1 MPARALPRR
10 FRRNVIATY
19 LSTAVSAVQV
29 LVITPLLVHGLGPD
43 RYGIWALVWSFG
55 LFAALLELGMSSATV
70 RYVAE
75 YRELRKESMLV
86 RTVSASFWILLGL
99 GAVAFVLGAA
109 LAPLVPVAFK
119 VPGQETQTS
128 VLVVLVA
135 AATGV
140 VIAGGAFQGCLGGLQ
155 RYSLLST
162 FYIGAAVAQTAAFA
176 LALSLGGGLVALGV
190 ALLAVS
196 LSEQLARY
204 IAVRR
209 YVPHLSLSPRIF
221 DRAFAKDIF
230 RVSVWISS
238 THLATAIR
246 YRIDTI
252 IVGFVAGV
260 RAAGV
265 YAVGQLLFVAADRFI
280 RPALTGFFPFSAELA
295 GRRDDERLR
304 VAMLTGTRVALAAAG
319 PLCVTGI
326 VLAGPFIYAWVGGG
340 YDQARLVVVY
350 LLCALLLATIS
361 RAGLLMLQGS
371 GKIRGPAFIVW
382 GEAILNFVL
391 SISLGLVIGMSGV
404 ALATLISTAAVSTLI
419 GIPYICR
426 MFDVS
431 VRRFLLPIARA
442 HVPAACVALATG
454 WILAPSESAD
464 LPVVVAAGA
473 AIGGAYLL
481 TLTFTGLTREERR
494 HLWSRIRRP
503 DSRAVSEA

>member
-19 LSTAVSAVQV
+19 LSTTTSAVQV
-29 LVITPLLVHGLGPD
+29 LVITPLLVHRLGPE

-55 LFAALLELGMSSATV
+55 LFAALLELGLSSATV
-70 RYVAE
+70 RYVAQ
-75 YRELRKESMLV
+75 YRELGQEEMLI

-99 GAVAFVLGAA
+99 GAVAFIIGVA
-109 LAPLVPVAFK
+109 LTPLVPVAFK
-119 VPGQETQTS
+119 VPGQETATS

-135 AATGV
+135 AAIGA
-140 VIAGGAFQGCLGGLQ
+140 VIVGGAFQGCLGGLQ

-162 FYIGAAVAQTAAFA
+162 FYIGAAIAQTAAFA
-176 LALSLGGGLVALGV
+176 LALMLGGGLVGLGV
-190 ALLAVS
+190 ALLAVT
-196 LSEQLARY
+196 LLEQTARY

-209 YVPHLSLSPRIF
+209 YVPHLTLSPRIF
-221 DRAFAKDIF
+221 NRAFAKEIF
-230 RVSVWISS
+230 RVSAWISS
-238 THLATAIR
+238 THLAAAIR

-252 IVGFVAGV
+252 VVGFVAGV

-295 GRRDDERLR
+295 GRRDAERLR
-304 VAMLTGTRVALAAAG
+304 AAMLTGTRVALAAAG

-326 VLAGPFIYAWVGGG
+326 VLAEPALHAWVGGG
-340 YDQARLVVVY
+340 YGRARLVVVY
-350 LLCALLLATIS
+350 LLSALLLATIS

-371 GKIRGPAFIVW
+371 GQIRGPAVIVW
-382 GEAILNFVL
+382 GEAILNFAL
-391 SISLGLVIGMSGV
+391 SIALGLVIGMTGV
-404 ALATLISTAAVSTLI
+404 ALATLIATAAVSTLI
-419 GIPYICR
+419 GIPYMCR

-431 VRRFLLPIARA
+431 VWRFLLAIARA
-442 HVPAACVALATG
+442 HVPAVGVALATG
-454 WILAPSESAD
+454 WILAPSKNAG
-464 LPVVVAAGA
+464 LLAVVAAGA

-494 HLWSRIRRP
+494 HVWNRIRRA

>member
-55 LFAALLELGMSSATV
+55 LFAALLELGLSSATI
-70 RYVAE
+70 RYVAQ
-75 YRELRKESMLV
+75 YRELRKEPMLV

-99 GAVAFVLGAA
+99 GAVAFVIGAA

-119 VPGQETQTS
+119 VPGQETATS

-135 AATGV
+135 AAIGA

-162 FYIGAAVAQTAAFA
+162 FSIGAAVAQTAAFA

-196 LSEQLARY
+196 LSEQIARY

-265 YAVGQLLFVAADRFI
+265 YAVGQVLFVAADRFI

-304 VAMLTGTRVALAAAG
+304 VAMLTGTRIALAAAG

-326 VLAGPFIYAWVGGG
+326 VLAGPFIHAWVGGG
-340 YDQARLVVVY
+340 YGQARLVVVY

-391 SISLGLVIGMSGV
+391 SISLGLVIGLSGV
-404 ALATLISTAAVSTLI
+404 ALATLIATAAVSTLI
-419 GIPYICR
+419 GIPYICH

-454 WILAPSESAD
+454 WILAPSKGAD
-464 LPVVVAAGA
+464 LPVIVAAGA

-494 HLWSRIRRP
+494 HFWSRIRRP